1 MIFRDSRIIFR
12 IGMVIAI
19 FCFLMITLASIDYL
33 SIKKINKSQEKL
45 ITETYVK
52 VELVQDM
59 RFLARHKAVLV
70 RNILMM
76 PDQEAREYELQ
87 RMRVQK
93 QQYLAGQVKLASL
106 VERPEEKVILDK
118 IVTGEK
124 ETNLLWEKVI
134 QYGINGDIDQGTKL
148 LASEVRSRQWGWL
161 DNLSEMVDLQKEY
174 ARADYAYNIATS
186 SRINVIILVINLLAI
201 SIGLFLSIAISRS
214 ITEPLRDF
222 SRKVEKI
229 AQGDLSVQV
238 DYDTRDEIG
247 LLGKNINR
255 MVKMRKKNLE
265 ELEAYR
271 LHLEELVGQRT
282 EELNR
287 QREDF
292 ISVLI
297 HDLKGPL
304 TPIQG
309 FTKRLLAGKAK
320 SVEDTL
326 TYLQTIEESAKQLF
340 ETIEKTSKDL
350 HDKYALNVF
359 HPERFDISNQTRT
372 IAEKFIPKLE
382 DRKISLH
389 INGLAEGNWHKLESL
404 LYEGDPSQIKTLIE
418 NLVGNAIKYAGS
430 RIQLELWKT
439 DNELHLNVTDDGPGI
454 AKEYQEKIFEQY
466 FQIPGSTQG
475 TGIGL
480 YSVLKVVENH
490 QGNISIDSLP
500 DKGSCFKVVLPLTES

>member
-1 MIFRDSRIIFR
+1 
-12 IGMVIAI
+12 MVIAI
-19 FCFLMITLASIDYL
+19 FSFLMITLASIDYL

-76 PDQEAREYELQ
+76 PDQEVREYELQ
-87 RMRVQK
+87 RMREQK
-93 QQYLAGQVKLASL
+93 KQYLTGQVKLASL
-106 VERPEEKVILDK
+106 VETPEEKAILDK

-134 QYGINGDIDQGTKL
+134 QYGINGDIDQGIRL

-161 DNLSEMVDLQKEY
+161 DNLNEMVDLQKAY
-174 ARADYAYNIATS
+174 ARADYAYDIATS
-186 SRINVIILVINLLAI
+186 SRINVIIIVINLLAI
-201 SIGLFLSIAISRS
+201 SIGLLLSIVISRS

-238 DYDTRDEIG
+238 DYNTRDEIG

-271 LHLEELVGQRT
+271 LHLEEMVGQRT

-287 QREDF
+287 QREEF

-309 FTKRLLAGKAK
+309 FTKRLIAGKAK
-320 SVEDTL
+320 SIEDTL
-326 TYLQTIEESAKQLF
+326 TYLHLIEESSKQLHQ
-340 ETIEKTSKDL
+340 TIEKTSKDL
-350 HDKYALNVF
+350 REKSALGVF
-359 HPERFDISNQTRT
+359 HPERFDICNLTRT
-372 IAEKFIPKLE
+372 IAERFIPKTE
-382 DRKISLH
+382 DRKISLQ
-389 INGLAEGNWHKLESL
+389 INGLEEGNWQKLAPL

-418 NLVGNAIKYAGS
+418 NLVGNAVKYAGS
-430 RIQLELWKT
+430 RIQLELWKA
-439 DNELHLNVTDDGPGI
+439 DNKLHLNVIDDGPGI

-466 FQIPGSTQG
+466 FQIPGSKQG

-490 QGNISIDSLP
+490 QGTISVDSLP
-500 DKGSCFKVVLPLTES
+500 DKGSCFRVVLPLTES

>member
-1 MIFRDSRIIFR
+1 
-12 IGMVIAI
+12 MVIAI
-19 FCFLMITLASIDYL
+19 FCFLMIALAFIEYL
-33 SIKKINKSQEKL
+33 GIKKINKIQETL
-45 ITETYVK
+45 VTETYVK

-76 PDQEAREYELQ
+76 PDQEVREYELQ
-87 RMRVQK
+87 RMREQK
-93 QQYLAGQVKLASL
+93 QHYLADQVKLASL
-106 VERPEEKVILDK
+106 VERPEENAILDK
-118 IVTGEK
+118 IITGEK

-161 DNLSEMVDLQKEY
+161 DSLNEMVDLQKEY
-174 ARADYAYNIATS
+174 ARADYAYDIATT
-186 SRINVIILVINLLAI
+186 SRINVILIVINLLAI
-201 SIGLFLSIAISRS
+201 GIGLFLSIAISRS

-222 SRKVEKI
+222 AWKVEKI

-238 DYDTRDEIG
+238 DYDARDEIG

-271 LHLEELVGQRT
+271 LHLEELVGHRT

-287 QREDF
+287 QREEF

-304 TPIQG
+304 TPILG
-309 FTKRLLAGKAK
+309 FTKRLIAGKAK

-326 TYLQTIEESAKQLF
+326 TYLHTIEESSKQLL
-340 ETIEKTSKDL
+340 EIIEKISRDL
-350 HDKYALNVF
+350 HEKSTLNLF
-359 HPERFDISNQTRT
+359 HPERFDISNLTRT
-372 IAEKFIPKLE
+372 IAERFIPKTE
-382 DRKISLH
+382 DRKIALQ
-389 INGLAEGNWHKLESL
+389 INGLEEGNWQKLEPL
-404 LYEGDPSQIKTLIE
+404 LYEGDHSQIKTLIE
-418 NLVGNAIKYAGS
+418 NLVGNAVKYAGS
-430 RIQLELWKT
+430 RIQLELWKA
-439 DNELHLNVTDDGPGI
+439 DNKLHLSVTDDGPGI

-466 FQIPGSTQG
+466 FQIPGSKQG

-490 QGNISIDSLP
+490 RGNISVDSLP
-500 DKGSCFKVVLPLTES
+500 DKGSCFRVVLPFTESG